1 MGNNTKKARVP
12 EICLIAPSQSLADLT
27 RRVAADR
34 GLEVGIY
41 VAVLDDGIKLAEEL
55 MSRGARIF
63 VSRKGTAEV
72 LARNH
77 FTVAKISTTLN
88 DYLRHLDLLK
98 GYQGKTVIVEY
109 VSFIN
114 ELKQLCRY
122 LGVENTMILG
132 YQNAT
137 EYEQCVKMALDSHA
151 TCFMGGGA
159 SLPNEAKR
167 QGIHYTV
174 VENTYESV
182 SIALDAALQLLNV
195 QKQERE
201 KRKEYE
207 IQLQKHQMLMNY
219 TRDAII
225 NVDARGMVSIMNME
239 ARRMFHLTHSAVG
252 RDIRRLLPE
261 LEFDELRRTP
271 EQVVGQIIRI
281 QGQLLSVNKIP
292 IVMGGQFEGA
302 IYFFQ
307 SVHDI
312 QKSEQR
318 IRLQL
323 HQKGLVAK
331 YHFEDILGISDSLE
345 RVKLIA
351 RSYAQADSSILLTG
365 ETGTGKE
372 LFAQSI
378 HNSSPRRNG
387 PFVAINCA
395 ALPKD
400 LLSSQLF
407 GYEEGSFTGAAKG
420 GKPGIFELAHGGTIF
435 LDEIG
440 EIPEETQIQLLR
452 VLQEKEVRRLSSDKV
467 IPIDVRVICATN
479 RNLALEVKE
488 RRFRM
493 DLFFRINVLKLEIP
507 PLRERKEDIPLLAD
521 HFLEEY
527 CRGGRLAEVRA
538 RMHGLYPRMM
548 EYSWPGNI
556 RELQAVTERI
566 AILLDQGFPME
577 IDAHMMM
584 EEFGYLEGE
593 EGGTGPEPG
602 ERPGAEEQPE
612 PDRKT
617 EPEESASGRPIS
629 ECRKEDII
637 RALKNHHYRKQE
649 AAQALGISR
658 STLWRLIRKYE
669 IE

>member
-1 MGNNTKKARVP
+1 MGNDTQKTRVP

-167 QGIHYTV
+167 QGIPYTV

-239 ARRMFHLTHSAVG
+239 ARRMFHLTRSAVG

-331 YHFEDILGISDSLE
+331 YHFEDILGTSASLE

-507 PLRERKEDIPLLAD
+507 PLRARKEDIPLLAD

-527 CRGGRLAEVRA
+527 CREDRLDEVLA
-538 RMHGLYPRMM
+538 RMEELYPRMT

-584 EEFGYLEGE
+584 EEFGLE
-593 EGGTGPEPG
+593 EGGTREM
-602 ERPGAEEQPE
+602 
-612 PDRKT
+612 DLVRKT
-617 EPEESASGRPIS
+617 NPGPDETPRKEEGPSARAIPA
-629 ECRKEDII
+629 CRREDII
-637 RALKNHHYRKQE
+637 CALKRNHYHKQK
-649 AAQALGISR
+649 AAESLGISR